1 MAEAGVS
8 TLGCEVYQAEST
20 DQNKVTEGS
29 AYKQLHRVNS
39 IGEASVT
46 PENIDASALEDK
58 KTRYVKGRDTVS
70 DAITVTINT
79 TDETLAEWIELQ
91 GKTICLFVNNPNI
104 KNYGFFVVV
113 TVPDNIPFS
122 GVEQNSLQTLPIN
135 CTLNNYIGWDDKVEI
150 PTTASATNETETT
163 GTDEDDG
170 V

>member
-1 MAEAGVS
+1 MEAGVS
-8 TLGCEVYQAEST
+8 TLGCLVYQAESA
-20 DQNKVTEGS
+20 DQNKVTDGS
-29 AYKQLHRVNS
+29 AYTQLHRVNS

-70 DAITVTINT
+70 DSIAVTINT
-79 TDETLAEWIELQ
+79 TDETIAEWLALQ

-113 TVPDNIPFS
+113 TVPDNLPFS
-122 GVEQNSLQTLPIN
+122 GLEQNSLQTLPIN
-135 CTLNNYIGWDDKVEI
+135 CTLNNYIGWDEKIAIEDAGE
-150 PTTASATNETETT
+150 
-163 GTDEDDG
+163 EDDG